1 MPFLHDSMTALKAL
15 AFASGCAALTL
26 MSASPVNSQTMEQ
39 VIAGAKKEG
48 QVRIAITVREK
59 EGNIV
64 AAPRLIEAFQKKY
77 PFVKVNYTRIGG
89 SRERERVFTELASG
103 MVNYDVATLSQTSIP
118 NGLRAKIFHK
128 VDWKGLG
135 IGPEV
140 SHPDGL
146 GVNYRTQLFGISY
159 NTKLVSHEEAQK
171 FTWDT
176 CVDPRW
182 KGKFALDM
190 RPRHLEVLYQE
201 NGWGK
206 DKTLAYSKLLSEN
219 KPVLEVSRN
228 EAESK
233 LVDGAYAF
241 VCAQFWSAHQQEA
254 AGEGGAKLGFIVPEP
269 VVINSGDIVFVPVG
283 AKNTFAGILWILWSI
298 SEEGMR
304 LLDQVQFSGD
314 PMVPGTSSHHFLANK
329 KVLRGNWES
338 QMRADEILG
347 SILKTM
353 GMPIVV
359 Q

>member
-1 MPFLHDSMTALKAL
+1 MPLLQERLKTFRAL
-15 AFASGCAALTL
+15 AIAGGCAAATL
-26 MSASPVNSQTMEQ
+26 AWALPAHSQTMEQ

-48 QVRIAITVREK
+48 AVRIAITVREK

-64 AAPRLIEAFQKKY
+64 AAPRLVDAFQKKY

-89 SRERERVFTELASG
+89 SRERERVFTELATG

-135 IGPEV
+135 ISLDV
-140 SHPDGL
+140 YHPDGL

-182 KGKFALDM
+182 KGKFGMDM
-190 RPRHLEVLYQE
+190 RPRHLEVLHQE

-219 KPVLEVSRN
+219 KPVLEVDRSETQNR
-228 EAESK
+228 
-233 LVDGAYAF
+233 LVSGAYSF
-241 VCAQFWSAHQQEA
+241 ICAQFWSAHQRA
-254 AGEGGAKLGFIVPEP
+254 VADGITHLGFVVPEP
-269 VVINSGDIVFVPVG
+269 VLINSGDIVFVPAG
-283 AKNTFAGILWILWSI
+283 AKNTFAGILWIHWSL
-298 SEEGMR
+298 SEEGMK
-304 LLDQVQFSGD
+304 LLDEVQFSGD
-314 PMVPGTSSHHFLANK
+314 PMVPGMSSHHFLANK
-329 KVLRGNWES
+329 RVLRGNWES